1 MTLKPLVLII
11 ATVQTQKHIV
21 GRNGFQK
28 IWKNNLH
35 HDIMLGDCL
44 ETP

>member
-1 MTLKPLVLII
+1 MTLKPLVLLQLSRPRS
-11 ATVQTQKHIV
+11 TV